1 MICSILL
8 LPNVSLTSLTF
19 QIDVFNFSWAHNFC
33 SKGKDN
39 KYMGEKS
46 NNSNF
51 FPTQDGNNYSMDPV
65 TTRKVGM
72 LSVIYFIQEGN
83 VHFSNLAFMPM
94 ILLCLNTHL
103 ANNAKLFFYHLILGM
118 KTIRLL

>member
-19 QIDVFNFSWAHNFC
+19 QIGVFNFSGHTNNFC

-51 FPTQDGNNYSMDPV
+51 S
-65 TTRKVGM
+65 
-72 LSVIYFIQEGN
+72 
-83 VHFSNLAFMPM
+83 H
-94 ILLCLNTHL
+94 
-103 ANNAKLFFYHLILGM
+103 
-118 KTIRLL
+118 